1 MLTEVPTINEIMLN
15 KQEKRNPNLV
25 SFRPTRY
32 KVGQYV
38 VFKFGNLIRR
48 GRITTEI
55 CHNGVCS
62 YHIETQEHTW
72 YRGIAQEEII
82 KIYRGGVNC

>member
-1 MLTEVPTINEIMLN
+1 MMYTEVPTINEIMLN
-15 KQEKRNPNLV
+15 KPEKRNPNLV

-32 KVGQYV
+32 KVGQHV

-62 YHIETQEHTW
+62 YHIETASHTW
-72 YRGIAQEEII
+72 YRGIDQEQII
-82 KIYRGGVNC
+82 GENRGG